1 VRYPAP
7 WKKFPKKLKIN
18 FEIPI
23 NEADVYKWGLWS
35 RGGLFLVN
43 RRAILAYTNALSAYR
58 ETRIKTA
65 SQGQLIIMLY
75 DEAVKHLDRG
85 LELLE
90 VNASGKKDP
99 GKIEQINKA
108 VLKTQEIITELMVS
122 LDFEQGGEIAQ
133 NLFSLYTWFN
143 KELLDANIKQDM
155 RRITIIRN
163 MLDELRGAWSEIA
176 VKNTSETAGK
186 AVTGVNIAG

>member
-1 VRYPAP
+1 M
-7 WKKFPKKLKIN
+7 
-18 FEIPI
+18 
-23 NEADVYKWGLWS
+23 
-35 RGGLFLVN
+35 
-43 RRAILAYTNALSAYR
+43 AYTNALSAYR

-85 LELLE
+85 LDLLE
-90 VNASGKKDP
+90 KNATGKKDP
-99 GKIEQINKA
+99 GKIELINKA

-122 LDFEQGGEIAQ
+122 LDFEQGGDIAR

-163 MLDELRGAWSEIA
+163 MLDELRGAWNEVV
-176 VKNTSETAGK
+176 VKNASESAGK
-186 AVTGVNIAG
+186 TVTGVNIAG